1 MASILNNAEF
11 LKMKKEVK
19 EAYPSE
25 SWDWRVDH
33 MKVNQIIAIWK
44 NIQKRKNKPSR
55 DSGQLSLFDLF
66 PETMGGIAK

>member
-1 MASILNNAEF
+1 MSSILTNGEF
-11 LKMKKEVK
+11 LKIKKEVK
-19 EAYPSE
+19 EAYPSP

-44 NIQKRKNKPSR
+44 SIQNRKNKR

-66 PETMGGIAK
+66 PTAMEVTK